1 MKKITRLIP
10 WLAFVVTTTGLSLV
24 AQTPAPQTP
33 SAQPSTTQPPAG
45 QPPQTAQPP
54 AGRGGGRGSD
64 KDSPV
69 NAGVDWT
76 KQPSVLPKKPAEEL
90 KEFVLQPGYRL
101 ELVLADPDIKD
112 PTAIM
117 FDGNGRMFV
126 LENPGYM
133 ADKEANGELD
143 PVGRI
148 SLWTDTNNDGVY
160 DKHTVFVDHLVFPRF
175 VTPYGPDTILTKE
188 SNAQE
193 VWKYTDTNGD
203 GVADKKELFGTG
215 YGRIDNVEQEESSMT
230 WTLDNWLYTT
240 FNTFRSRWTPS
251 GVGCSSHTW
260 GRANSSTSTCTA
272 MLWFARCPTYPTCT
286 A

>member
-1 MKKITRLIP
+1 
-10 WLAFVVTTTGLSLV
+10 
-24 AQTPAPQTP
+24 
-33 SAQPSTTQPPAG
+33 
-45 QPPQTAQPP
+45 
-54 AGRGGGRGSD
+54 
-64 KDSPV
+64 
-69 NAGVDWT
+69 
-76 KQPSVLPKKPAEEL
+76 
-90 KEFVLQPGYRL
+90 
-101 ELVLADPDIKD
+101 
-112 PTAIM
+112 M

-160 DKHTVFVDHLVFPRF
+160 DKHTMFVDHLVFPRF
-175 VTPYGPDTILTKE
+175 VTPYGPNTILTKE

-230 WTLDNWLYTT
+230 WTIDNWLYTT

-251 GVGCSSHTW
+251 GVVKETSGSTMGSEWGLTQDDDGKQWYLEGSNGIPAYWQFPIVYGNINIPDGLDPDVRVPWGAAGQGRRHAGRHGRSSGCRTDRRS
-260 GRANSSTSTCTA
+260 RRLPAPA
-272 MLWFARCPTYPTCT
+272 A
-286 A
+286 